1 MQGNLFS
8 RVDIY
13 SVPAN
18 LQCSKEKCQSRAIIE
33 GTFSLSNANGKK
45 LYPLTVSVF
54 ASQMLANLLTIDNC
68 LSVFSNFVF
77 LFLPW
82 KIPLRTSRF
91 YKVNL

>member
-33 GTFSLSNANGKK
+33 GTFSLSNANGNKSYIHLQYLSLQVK
-45 LYPLTVSVF
+45 YLPICSRLIIAFQFFPILCFFFYLGRY
-54 ASQMLANLLTIDNC
+54 LLEPQDFI
-68 LSVFSNFVF
+68 
-77 LFLPW
+77 
-82 KIPLRTSRF
+82 K
-91 YKVNL
+91 